1 MELVWQERSLAG
13 RILSLTHGQAPAPP
27 PEPAATAPE
36 RVHPK
41 LHIYTNHGAEIF
53 NKSLK
58 FVNLMIVKICIFFKL
73 F

>member
-41 LHIYTNHGAEIF
+41 LHIYIQTMER
-53 NKSLK
+53 KSLI
-58 FVNLMIVKICIFFKL
+58 NH
-73 F
+73 